1 MMWSDPEVIQD
12 EKIRASANQEVARRM
27 RLGGLFYVVCCS
39 AITQMPASLS
49 GQSQGILFISIFIA
63 LSLIRFAVCHFALK
77 ESVSRIRVVE
87 RSISIIYIT
96 TASTWS
102 LLLIWIF
109 TSLGVTDHAATL
121 AVIATVGFIAGGIAA
136 TAPRIRLMLMF
147 GFLIYI
153 PGLICLAFLYPNDS
167 GWILII
173 IGLAYF
179 TFTIHNGKLQHDN
192 YWIARQQTLLLE
204 KQAIDLEQAHQQAVA
219 ANKAKSAFLAT
230 MSHEIRTPMN
240 GVLGMTEILANT
252 SLTPEQ
258 KNHIDVIRNSGR
270 TLLRIIDD
278 VLDLAKL
285 EAHKL
290 KIVNHSFEL
299 ESFITEIEL
308 LFTPRA
314 KEKSLDFTI
323 QTDCPLSR
331 PLIGDPDRIK
341 QILFNLLGNAFKF
354 TQSGEVRLTVQCSPL
369 IKQEGITLQF
379 TVSDTGIGIS
389 PENQE
394 LLFQEFTQVGE
405 SSQHIRGTGL
415 GLSITH
421 NLLALMGGKIS
432 VTSQEGK
439 GSQFTASIPLRFD
452 TELSNISLIQQPEI
466 SALQTSATNH
476 CRVLLVEDNEVNQ
489 IISNA
494 ILKQLGCEITLAN
507 DGQEAIKA
515 FSSAPFDLILMDCNM
530 PVMDGFEATQQI
542 RSLERQQNVTTPI
555 PIIALTAHAFDEV
568 KQQCLDAGMNEY
580 LSKPFDKHQLAKLIN
595 QLLPEHE
602 IKNPPKRTTS

>member
-1 MMWSDPEVIQD
+1 MWSDPEVIKD
-12 EKIRASANQEVARRM
+12 EKIRTSTNQEVARRM

-39 AITQMPASLS
+39 AITQMSTALS
-49 GQSQGILFISIFIA
+49 GQFQGILFISIFIV
-63 LSLIRFAVCHFALK
+63 LSVIRFAVCHFALK
-77 ESVSRIRVVE
+77 ESVTRTRVVE
-87 RSISIIYIT
+87 HSISIIYIA
-96 TASTWS
+96 TATTWS

-109 TSLGVTDHAATL
+109 TSLGVTEHAATL

-136 TAPRIRLMLMF
+136 TAPRIRLMLAF

-153 PGLICLAFLYPNDS
+153 PGLLCLAFLYPNDS
-167 GWILII
+167 GWILIV

-179 TFTIHNGKLQHDN
+179 TFTMHNGKLQHDN
-192 YWIARQQTLLLE
+192 YWAARQQTLLLE
-204 KQAIDLEQAHQQAVA
+204 KQAIDLERAHQQAVA

-240 GVLGMTEILANT
+240 GVLGMTEILAST
-252 SLTPEQ
+252 ALTQEQ
-258 KNHIDVIRNSGR
+258 KNHIDVIRNSGK

-290 KIVNHSFEL
+290 KIVNRSFDL
-299 ESFITEIEL
+299 ESFISEIEH

-314 KEKSLDFTI
+314 KEKSLDFII

-331 PLIGDPDRIK
+331 RLIGDPDRIK

-354 TQSGEVRLTVQCSPL
+354 TQSGEIRLIVQCSPL
-369 IKQEGITLQF
+369 AKQEGITLQL

-389 PENQE
+389 PENQK
-394 LLFQEFTQVGE
+394 LLFQEFIQVGE
-405 SSQHIRGTGL
+405 SSQHIQGTGL
-415 GLSITH
+415 GLVITR

-432 VTSQEGK
+432 ITSQEGK

-452 TELSNISLIQQPEI
+452 TDLSNVTLIQQPETPT
-466 SALQTSATNH
+466 LQTSTTNH

-489 IISNA
+489 IISKA

-530 PVMDGFEATQQI
+530 PIMDGFEATQQI
-542 RSLERQQNVTTPI
+542 RNLEHQQNITTPI
-555 PIIALTAHAFDEV
+555 PIIALTAHAFDEI

-602 IKNPPKRTTS
+602 IKNPPIRTTS